1 MYNYANKGTN
11 KLAEQ
16 FQCGKKKKIRI
27 NIDSF
32 IRIIKSRV
40 SLDKFESTQ
49 RAHIIAK
56 AIVNKN

>member
-1 MYNYANKGTN
+1 MQTKVQTN
-11 KLAEQ
+11 WPNN
-16 FQCGKKKKIRI
+16 FNVTKKKKIRI

-32 IRIIKSRV
+32 IRIIKSSV

>member
-1 MYNYANKGTN
+1 MQTKVQTN
-11 KLAEQ
+11 WPNNFNVA
-16 FQCGKKKKIRI
+16 KKKKIRI